1 MIQRFAIIIS
11 FITLFINQQIFA
23 QNDKKSFKIVLDAG
37 HGGHDGGARG
47 AYSNEKDLTMAI
59 VNRLGKMISDSLRNT
74 QVAFRRTTDV
84 YHSPSYIPEIAN
96 QAQGDLF
103 ISVHINSTPFWKE
116 RVQTGTRKVKRKRKI
131 VEVPVYSYTTHHT
144 TKASGVETLVLGNIR
159 NNQKGKAIGEYAE
172 SISEEPGLLNA
183 DDPQT
188 AIIIAQYTKA
198 FLGRSVTLGTFIQ
211 EAFASQGRKDL
222 GVKQQSLAVLAGSY
236 MPGVLVE
243 CGFITNPEEED
254 YMNSEKGQ
262 IEIAYA
268 IFKGIKAYRA
278 EYAK

>member
-1 MIQRFAIIIS
+1 MFQRTCLIIS
-11 FITLFINQQIFA
+11 FLTLFLTQSVSA
-23 QNDKKSFKIVLDAG
+23 QNDKKAFKIVLDAG

-59 VNRLGKMISDSLRNT
+59 TFKLGKLIADSLRNT
-74 QVAFRRTTDV
+74 QVAYRRSTDV

-103 ISVHINSTPFWKE
+103 VSIHINSTPFWKE
-116 RVQTGTRKVKRKRKI
+116 RVQTGTRRIKRKRKW
-131 VEVPVYSYTTHHT
+131 VQVPVYSYTTHHT
-144 TKASGVETLVLGNIR
+144 TKANGVETLVLGNIR

-172 SISEEPGLLNA
+172 NISEEPGLLNA

-198 FLGRSVTLGTFIQ
+198 FLNRSVTLGTFIQ
-211 EAFASQGRKDL
+211 EAFAAQGRKDL

-262 IEIAYA
+262 NEIAYA
-268 IFKGIKAYRA
+268 IFRGIKSYRA
-278 EYAK
+278 EYGK